1 MKSIE
6 YFKKLKKSKNRKI
19 KFIDDFV
26 IKFQITK
33 KDEIN
38 LKKLI
43 VKLINKTENKKKFT
57 NYNSCFNYLNLTK
70 FYKVN
75 KDLNLMVEVESIIIK
90 ILKNN
95 ILILIILKA

>member
-43 VKLINKTENKKKFT
+43 VKLV
-57 NYNSCFNYLNLTK
+57 S
-70 FYKVN
+70 
-75 KDLNLMVEVESIIIK
+75 
-90 ILKNN
+90 
-95 ILILIILKA
+95 

>member
-33 KDEIN
+33 KKGRNN
-38 LKKLI
+38 LLR
-43 VKLINKTENKKKFT
+43 N
-57 NYNSCFNYLNLTK
+57 
-70 FYKVN
+70 
-75 KDLNLMVEVESIIIK
+75 
-90 ILKNN
+90 
-95 ILILIILKA
+95 